1 MGSHYGTS
9 QLTKLSCFTKRSK
22 NENVKKNDVLIAP
35 GVHTLIVQK
44 VYTKKNEIYMDT
56 VEESKSF
63 GAIVKRTGRSFAD
76 INDANG
82 SGKVWSYK
90 YKYLE

>member
-1 MGSHYGTS
+1 MF
-9 QLTKLSCFTKRSK
+9 LTKKVGDFNKKESESLDFTGLKIPR
-22 NENVKKNDVLIAP
+22 D
-35 GVHTLIVQK
+35 
-44 VYTKKNEIYMDT
+44 YMDT